1 MTEKEH
7 LAQIKQM
14 TDAQREEI
22 ERRLLIE
29 MAERYGGVQETYRKK
44 HTKRK
49 KKEKSA

>member
-7 LAQIKQM
+7 LAQVKQM
-14 TDAQREEI
+14 TEDEREEI

-29 MAERYGGVQETYRKK
+29 MAERYGGVQKAYRKK

>member
-29 MAERYGGVQETYRKK
+29 MAERYGGVQETHRKK

>member
-7 LAQIKQM
+7 LAQVKWM
-14 TDAQREEI
+14 TEEEREEI
-22 ERRLLIE
+22 ERRLLFE
-29 MAERYGGVQETYRKK
+29 MAERYGGVQASYRKK